1 MFVCLEPAAKYKLVL
16 RQVLLLLCQQP
27 FWGSGGWVDQGA
39 SWQPQENAKQTL
51 ELFGIL
57 KRLPKAPL
65 VTQPPLPQKADG
77 AVEKDLSQYQHVFQ
91 SRF

>member
-39 SWQPQENAKQTL
+39 SWQPQENAKQFKSLLSPTAIW
-51 ELFGIL
+51 G
-57 KRLPKAPL
+57 
-65 VTQPPLPQKADG
+65 G
-77 AVEKDLSQYQHVFQ
+77 A
-91 SRF
+91 

>member
-1 MFVCLEPAAKYKLVL
+1 MTTHCSLPPPESVGVEVFKSSPSRVC
-16 RQVLLLLCQQP
+16 R
-27 FWGSGGWVDQGA
+27 GR
-39 SWQPQENAKQTL
+39 KQTL

>member
-39 SWQPQENAKQTL
+39 SWQPQEKCQSL
-51 ELFGIL
+51 SIYCLVLQGIVWYGIV
-57 KRLPKAPL
+57 AFSTSWYFI
-65 VTQPPLPQKADG
+65 V
-77 AVEKDLSQYQHVFQ
+77 
-91 SRF
+91 

>member
-39 SWQPQENAKQTL
+39 SWQPQENAKQLLGTF
-51 ELFGIL
+51 EEGCQEN
-57 KRLPKAPL
+57 P
-65 VTQPPLPQKADG
+65 G
-77 AVEKDLSQYQHVFQ
+77 
-91 SRF
+91 